1 MRRRP
6 GSHSPWVRR
15 LRGKGQ
21 EQHAVK
27 HAYRENDPVTIA
39 VEVFAEIALDRIG
52 IVVANDSARPT
63 LLNLKVVAARRF
75 IQNRSSAPK

>member
-1 MRRRP
+1 
-6 GSHSPWVRR
+6 
-15 LRGKGQ
+15 
-21 EQHAVK
+21 
-27 HAYRENDPVTIA
+27 VTIA